1 MKSKEKSVMSM
12 TVNSPHDN
20 KERKVSCPF
29 VGGKLLHCF
38 SKNKFYHKVSGSAL
52 LLLFRQVS
60 GLCSYKKEEHIFSM
74 LELGKSPN
82 TAAKTWAIT

>member
-52 LLLFRQVS
+52 LLLFHQVS
-60 GLCSYKKEEHIFSM
+60 GFRVLIKKKSIYSLC
-74 LELGKSPN
+74 
-82 TAAKTWAIT
+82 